1 MGPVPLA
8 LSVHKFITSVG
19 ADAGFAA
26 LVAVAILVLLY
37 FAHARETAGL
47 RSHIAELVE
56 RVSELETALARVA
69 ANQARLVPAP
79 APSMRTPVARPAPAQ
94 AAPAVAS
101 AGSRLAALELPPGP
115 PAGVGAPALS
125 SAT

>member
-26 LVAVAILVLLY
+26 LIAVAILVLLY
-37 FAHARETAGL
+37 FAHARETSGL
-47 RSHIAELVE
+47 RAHIAELLE

-69 ANQARLVPAP
+69 ANQARVAPAPVVRAPAP
-79 APSMRTPVARPAPAQ
+79 ALRKAQPA
-94 AAPAVAS
+94 AVL
-101 AGSRLAALELPPGP
+101 AGA
-115 PAGVGAPALS
+115 
-125 SAT
+125 